1 MSDTTRK
8 AVVTTAQVQ
17 AAVKEYTTAIAEISG
32 QDRVEMDF
40 DKGFRGKGFAT
51 YDGETVV
58 KTFDTK
64 EQALDFYATWVKVA
78 GEVVTLI
85 AERKAREAEAEKA
98 APKAPRKVAAKVVE
112 GSQEGD
118 K

>member
-1 MSDTTRK
+1 MSDTTKTRK

-17 AAVKEYTTAIAEISG
+17 EAVNDYTLTVSEISG
-32 QDRVEMDF
+32 EERLSLDF
-40 DKGFRGKGFAT
+40 DKGFRGKGFAV
-51 YDGETVV
+51 YGGESVV
-58 KTFDTK
+58 ATFETK
-64 EQALDFYATWVKVA
+64 EEALDFYGNWVKVA
-78 GEVVTLI
+78 KDVVTMI
-85 AERKAREAEAEKA
+85 ADRKARETT